1 VGRQQ
6 EYSAPI
12 RVNGVEIPE
21 DAVNREMQY
30 HPANSQ
36 PKAWLRAAQTLVVR
50 ELLHQRAREKGLLPS
65 PANDEVAPDDENVID
80 LLLKQDIEVPFA
92 DAETCQR
99 YYDMHPQAFFDKE
112 KNTRLSFEEAEQWVR
127 HYLHTKAMR
136 AAISE
141 YIKAIAAEA
150 DIEGV
155 QLVNGEIPMANH

>member
-1 VGRQQ
+1 MGNQQ
-6 EYSAPI
+6 DFTTSI

-21 DAVNREMQY
+21 EAVNREMQY

-50 ELLHQRAREKGLLPS
+50 ELLQQRARQTGLLDK
-65 PANDEVAPDDENVID
+65 PADAGESSEAENVID
-80 LLLKQDIEVPFA
+80 LLLKQEIEVPFA
-92 DAETCQR
+92 DAQTCQR
-99 YYDMHPQAFFDKE
+99 YYDMHPQAFFDKQ
-112 KNTRLSFEEAEQWVR
+112 KNTRLSFDEAEQWVR

-155 QLVNGEIPMANH
+155 QLVNGEIPMVNS